1 MTFHKMIEDPM
12 YDEDGNCVDEDFDWE
27 DAAIQEFE
35 DLEYAAELENFDPFD
50 TVNS

>member
-27 DAAIQEFE
+27 DAIAEQE
-35 DLEYAAELENFDPFD
+35 DLEHAIELENFDPFE

>member
-12 YDEDGNCVDEDFDWE
+12 YDEDGNCVDEDWADEAIDDWE
-27 DAAIQEFE
+27 AQQ
-35 DLEYAAELENFDPFD
+35 LAAELENFDPYE